1 MTQLLI
7 IWHSRTGA
15 AEAMAR
21 AAFEGAQAEGE
32 ARLVRAEDAGP
43 EDMLGAG
50 GYLFAAPE
58 NLAALTGEMKAF
70 FDRCYY
76 PLLGRIEGRPYA
88 LMIAAGSDGTGAARQ
103 AARICTGW
111 RLREVQPPLIVCT
124 HAQTTE
130 EILAPKVLDAETL
143 AGCRELGAGM
153 MAGVAGGIW

>member
-7 IWHSRTGA
+7 VWHSRTGA

-21 AAFEGAQAEGE
+21 AAFEGAQGEGE
-32 ARLVRAEDAGP
+32 ARLVRAEEAGP
-43 EDMLGAG
+43 ADMTRAG

-76 PLLGRIEGRPYA
+76 PLLGQIEGRAYA

-103 AARICTGW
+103 AARIAAGW
-111 RLREVQPPLIVCT
+111 RLREAQPPRIVNLS
-124 HAQTTE
+124 AQTAE
-130 EILAPKVLDAETL
+130 EILAPKRLDAETL

-153 MAGVAGGIW
+153 MAGVVGGIW